1 MKVWKNH
8 LAVCVLII
16 AVLLQNT
23 AAVIAAENSGTDP
36 TGNPTVQSE
45 EEVQMPEEEN
55 EKDEAAEE
63 QDPSDAE
70 EEDLDLPEED
80 SAESAVEEAA
90 DGSDT
95 AAEAGTDESPMEA
108 EETDEA
114 VPVEAAPETAAT
126 DMTAAEEIAED
137 SIEPLLAATTI
148 SVKDAAYGAKGD
160 GTTDDTRAIQKALN
174 VARGA
179 SADKPLTVRV
189 PAGTYKISTSLWIYS
204 YTNLE
209 LASGATIQRSG
220 TSVML
225 INGEKGTG
233 GYDQLIDVTIQGGTW
248 DGNINSSSASQVS
261 DLIYLWHGR
270 NITIRD
276 TTLKECVGTHHIEL
290 TGIKDSTIS
299 NVTFQDMVRYSGI
312 SYPALDGDGT
322 GNTAPGSDEATDVSE
337 ALQLDY
343 ASSATSGAAAPLDG
357 TICKNITISGCT
369 FTNCF
374 SGVGS
379 HHAKDG
385 GAAADI
391 TVTGCTFD
399 NIGYACVFSRSFKN
413 LQINNCTANNVSEFL
428 YAANST
434 DAAVKNCTI
443 TCTGASRKTANSLLN
458 TFNILGSKLTMADC
472 TVNGI
477 DRDLLNQP
485 NPI

>member
-23 AAVIAAENSGTDP
+23 AAVMAAENSGTDP
-36 TGNPTVQSE
+36 IGDPTVQSE

-55 EKDEAAEE
+55 ENDEAAEE
-63 QDPSDAE
+63 QDPTNAE

-95 AAEAGTDESPMEA
+95 AAEAETDESPMEA

-114 VPVEAAPETAAT
+114 VPVEASPETAST

-179 SADKPLTVRV
+179 SADKPLTVTV

-299 NVTFQDMVRYSGI
+299 NVTFQDMVR
-312 SYPALDGDGT
+312 D
-322 GNTAPGSDEATDVSE
+322 
-337 ALQLDY
+337 
-343 ASSATSGAAAPLDG
+343 
-357 TICKNITISGCT
+357 
-369 FTNCF
+369 
-374 SGVGS
+374 
-379 HHAKDG
+379 
-385 GAAADI
+385 
-391 TVTGCTFD
+391 
-399 NIGYACVFSRSFKN
+399 
-413 LQINNCTANNVSEFL
+413 
-428 YAANST
+428 
-434 DAAVKNCTI
+434 
-443 TCTGASRKTANSLLN
+443 RKS
-458 TFNILGSKLTMADC
+458 
-472 TVNGI
+472 VV
-477 DRDLLNQP
+477 
-485 NPI
+485 

>member
-23 AAVIAAENSGTDP
+23 AAVMAAENSGTDP
-36 TGNPTVQSE
+36 TGDPTVQSE

-55 EKDEAAEE
+55 ENDEAAEE
-63 QDPSDAE
+63 QDPSNAE

-95 AAEAGTDESPMEA
+95 AAEAETDESPMEA

-114 VPVEAAPETAAT
+114 VPVEAAPETAST

-220 TSVML
+220 TS
-225 INGEKGTG
+225 
-233 GYDQLIDVTIQGGTW
+233 
-248 DGNINSSSASQVS
+248 
-261 DLIYLWHGR
+261 
-270 NITIRD
+270 
-276 TTLKECVGTHHIEL
+276 
-290 TGIKDSTIS
+290 
-299 NVTFQDMVRYSGI
+299 
-312 SYPALDGDGT
+312 
-322 GNTAPGSDEATDVSE
+322 
-337 ALQLDY
+337 
-343 ASSATSGAAAPLDG
+343 
-357 TICKNITISGCT
+357 
-369 FTNCF
+369 
-374 SGVGS
+374 
-379 HHAKDG
+379 
-385 GAAADI
+385 
-391 TVTGCTFD
+391 
-399 NIGYACVFSRSFKN
+399 
-413 LQINNCTANNVSEFL
+413 
-428 YAANST
+428 
-434 DAAVKNCTI
+434 
-443 TCTGASRKTANSLLN
+443 
-458 TFNILGSKLTMADC
+458 
-472 TVNGI
+472 
-477 DRDLLNQP
+477 
-485 NPI
+485 